1 MTDKNTKDPKIIRLK
16 IKRQDSRQS
25 SSYWQRFEIPYKP
38 HSNVISCLQEIQRT
52 PLTVEN
58 QTVNPVTWDAN
69 CLEEVCGSC
78 TMVVNGRVRQA
89 CTALVDQLDQ
99 PIVLEPMSKF
109 PVLRDLQVDRSRM
122 FKNLEKV
129 KAWVGIDGTHDI
141 GEGPVMSDH
150 IRAQRYA
157 LSECMSCGCCL
168 EACPQF
174 TLNNNFL
181 GAATFS
187 QVRLFNLH
195 PTGAMVK
202 EERLEAVMGEGGIT
216 DCGNAQVCVEV
227 CPKNIPLT
235 ESIADIG
242 RQTSL
247 QLLKNL
253 LIK

>member
-1 MTDKNTKDPKIIRLK
+1 MTTDTVTLK
-16 IKRQDSRQS
+16 IKRQDTPGGKP
-25 SSYWQRFEIPYKP
+25 YWETFEAKKKP
-38 HSNVISCLQEIQRT
+38 MSNIISCLQDIQR
-52 PLTVEN
+52 
-58 QTVNPVTWDAN
+58 NPVTTDGMPVSPVAWDCN

-78 TMVVNGRVRQA
+78 TMLINGRVRQA
-89 CTALVDQLDQ
+89 CTALLDRLGSL
-99 PIVLEPMSKF
+99 VTLEPLSKF
-109 PVLRDLQVDRSRM
+109 PVVRDLQVDRSRM
-122 FKNLEKV
+122 FDNLKKV
-129 KAWVGIDGTHDI
+129 KAWIEIDGTHDI
-141 GEGPVMSDH
+141 GEGPVMPDDV
-150 IRAQRYA
+150 RAKRYT

-174 TLNNNFL
+174 TRENAFL

-195 PTGAMVK
+195 PTGGADK
-202 EERLEAVMGEGGIT
+202 DERLDALMGKGGIA

-247 QLLKNL
+247 KLLRDFLSK
-253 LIK
+253 

>member
-1 MTDKNTKDPKIIRLK
+1 MNEKTIQFK
-16 IKRQDSRQS
+16 IKRQDEPEAP
-25 SSYWQRFEIPYKP
+25 SYWQDFVVPYKAFA
-38 HSNVISCLQEIQRT
+38 NVISCLQEIQRSPVT
-52 PLTVEN
+52 KSGDR
-58 QTVNPVTWDAN
+58 VNPVTWDAN

-78 TMVVNGRVRQA
+78 TMLINGRVRQS
-89 CTALVDQLDQ
+89 CTALVDHLKQ
-99 PIVLEPMSKF
+99 PITLEPMSKF
-109 PVLRDLQVDRSRM
+109 PVVRDLQVDRSRM
-122 FKNLEKV
+122 FDNLKKV
-129 KAWVGIDGTHDI
+129 KAWIDIDGTHDV

-150 IRAQRYA
+150 IRAKRYA
-157 LSECMSCGCCL
+157 LSECMTCGCCL

-174 TLNNNFL
+174 TLDNNFL

-195 PTGAMVK
+195 PTGAMEK
-202 EERLEAVMGEGGIT
+202 EERLDKVMGEGGIT

-247 QLLKNL
+247 QMIKNL
-253 LIK
+253 FSK